1 MFFVA
6 DGKCQANSGVQRNY
20 CQQPEIT
27 MKVVQNVAENSDTQ
41 LYLNSDIVE
50 SWIVGRVSEM
60 VNIFI
65 HISLFFIDVFLKQKS
80 VGNSRLLTIHF

>member
-1 MFFVA
+1 MVNAKPTVVYRETIASNLKLQWKF
-6 DGKCQANSGVQRNY
+6 
-20 CQQPEIT
+20 
-27 MKVVQNVAENSDTQ
+27 VQNVAENSDTQ
-41 LYLNSDIVE
+41 LYLNSDIVV